1 MFYNINWA
9 KSKVYV
15 RMHIIYKMKRRTG
28 YCTIQMSTIILSVFK
43 NLINF
48 FYTTYIKNKQVC
60 EYLWIGFTYKERYK
74 KISEHTFLIKIKN
87 FNK

>member
-9 KSKVYV
+9 KSKVYA

-43 NLINF
+43 NLINIF
-48 FYTTYIKNKQVC
+48 LYYIHKKTNKYASIY
-60 EYLWIGFTYKERYK
+60 ELGSPIK
-74 KISEHTFLIKIKN
+74 KDIRKYQNTHFWLK
-87 FNK
+87 